1 MDNSVSI
8 QSPLI
13 PSSIRFFDRIRSHE
27 YEHRHFHLDI
37 GKIIK
42 NAYNRW
48 EKSLTY
54 KVQFHKALA
63 KFKNS
68 FKATILRICRAL
80 QR

>member
-37 GKIIK
+37 GKVIK

-54 KVQFHKALA
+54 KVQF
-63 KFKNS
+63 KNS
-68 FKATILRICRAL
+68 FKATILCICRAL